1 MSNIILK
8 ISDGELFNFFDSEEK
23 KEFTVGSK
31 RTCDVVVKGFFV
43 APEQLRFIQKNNVW
57 YVEDLTPEGYKSEV
71 LTGGKRF
78 KRPVVRFDSDIVIR
92 KTGEKRGDK

>member
-57 YVEDLTPEGYKSEV
+57 YVEWLWQSMEIVVYQVKAV
-71 LTGGKRF
+71 LPMFWK
-78 KRPVVRFDSDIVIR
+78 V
-92 KTGEKRGDK
+92 